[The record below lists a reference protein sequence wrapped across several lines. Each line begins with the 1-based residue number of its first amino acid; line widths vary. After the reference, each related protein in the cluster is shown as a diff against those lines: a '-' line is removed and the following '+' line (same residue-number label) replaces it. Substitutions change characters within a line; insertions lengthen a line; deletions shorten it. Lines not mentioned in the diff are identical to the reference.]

1 MISRAAQLTIVV
13 EAQNSLLTEPAPRA
27 PQCALTSPPRMGPET
42 SEVSALLAPFD
53 AAHAYLR
60 DSAGTLPSDGGTSSV
75 GTASGCAVLTRRYAE
90 RDAGAR
96 TGAARRVVCVRRRSA
111 RLRDAAQVIALRG
124 MDVRGECVVS
134 RPHQEALTWDADSR
148 AAYRGL

>member
-96 TGAARRVVCVRRRSA
+96 TGAARRRGLRPPPKRTAARCSAGHCSA
-111 RLRDAAQVIALRG
+111 RDG
-124 MDVRGECVVS
+124 CS
-134 RPHQEALTWDADSR
+134 R
-148 AAYRGL
+148 